1 MDQQSEQF
9 VREVHLLKQE
19 TQRLVLSASSDDCKI
34 NERQILATD
43 IDLPETSLPPL
54 VFDFSMTAK
63 GHKQQ
68 RTMSTNIPNET
79 MFAVKDNAEPTLLE
93 LSDFGS
99 AASAVSSLDA
109 VSTLDGRDE
118 KLVAEESMETPMPD
132 ERIANQTVQLREIKE
147 QLDKT
152 EREKAALEVLL
163 KTLQSKNTEL
173 NRKVVQ
179 NNKSWFERWCF

>member
-99 AASAVSSLDA
+99 AASAVSSLD
-109 VSTLDGRDE
+109 GRDE

-132 ERIANQTVQLREIKE
+132 ERIANQTVQL
-147 QLDKT
+147 
-152 EREKAALEVLL
+152 
-163 KTLQSKNTEL
+163 
-173 NRKVVQ
+173 
-179 NNKSWFERWCF
+179 